1 MFIVF
6 GVFGKFSAALST
18 IPEPVL
24 GGMGIAG
31 FGLVVA
37 VGMSFLSQCD
47 IKSTRNL
54 VIIGVSLMIGMILP
68 TYLADN
74 PDWIDTG
81 RYPSHLQL
89 CTVH

>member
-1 MFIVF
+1 MFIIC
-6 GVFGKFSAALST
+6 GVFGRFGALLSI

-24 GGMGIAG
+24 GSMGIAA
-31 FGLVVA
+31 FGLIVA
-37 VGMSFLSQCD
+37 VGISFLSHCD
-47 IKSTRNL
+47 MKSTRNL

-81 RYPSHLQL
+81 WYPSHPKP
-89 CTVH
+89 CSAD